1 MESGSQNRR
10 NASPDRV
17 EQLSGRELVAIG
29 VLVLLLHAAIALLVP
44 LPGSFGKYPIA
55 ARQLASGELAAE
67 RKIDFS
73 PLYLG
78 LNQAGLRLEP
88 LLGKLE
94 TFLPWLQIGLLA
106 LAAALA
112 AGAASRHLGRKAG
125 AAFALLLATDRHV
138 LAYVR
143 MLEPEILLLALLAA
157 WLYLLDEGE
166 RDGVVEPQGLIEN
179 SPGEIF
185 FGEGRGEAPPYIGSP
200 PSPSAERG
208 AGGRGPFPVWRLA
221 AAGTAAALAIATR
234 PTFLPVFLLV
244 APLYLGFRHGFRPFG
259 PWLRRSAIFAAPLAL
274 ALLLLG
280 WRAAAATGDFRAPAM
295 NPGTVFYEGH
305 QPLSTGTSARY
316 PPSIHLAIRGTKDQ
330 QPDVGHVLYRRI
342 AREEKADPDLPIA
355 QVNDFWAGKA
365 ANFLRDQPALAL
377 RRAATQLRYALHAYS
392 FHDVSQAML
401 YEQRLPGLLLP
412 FSLLAA
418 FALWGAAAAARKFKS
433 LLLFYAILAAQLGV
447 MTLFYVSAR
456 QRLVLLPAII
466 FFALVGLAD
475 LRSRGRRGVV
485 LGLLLGVLALVL
497 AIRDPAQQDDF
508 HGRSAFSASLARR
521 EAITT
526 ALGAGGT
533 LASLREEV
541 CIAAA
546 TMASRLED
554 TRPADYPQDQESIE
568 ECVARQLRKELEVA
582 GGWRR
587 NALEF
592 DLGGMELLLGNLEAA
607 EQRLRPL
614 AEEEQ
619 KFLRD
624 GGEPSMPDFYLARIA
639 FLKGDQEAAR
649 RELEK
654 GLEKSPGEPFLLGDL
669 WALTGEEKYKEQ
681 LLRYYSQLDQDW
693 IGGRALL
700 FYGKPEPA
708 RQELEKVV
716 DRLPSPRRPRLELA
730 IALAELR
737 RDQEALGQLRIAY
750 KGPGEPCAQASRL
763 MPLLERLAAVAPTA
777 EARIEIG
784 TLLFHHGAY
793 LRAAEMLGPALA
805 ELGPAAPPQLLK
817 MLEQARRG

>member
-10 NASPDRV
+10 NVSPERV

-44 LPGSFGKYPIA
+44 LPGSFGKYPVA

-88 LLGKLE
+88 LFGKLE
-94 TFLPWLQIGLLA
+94 SFLPWLQIGLLA

-125 AAFALLLATDRHV
+125 AAFGLLLAADRHV

-157 WLYLLDEGE
+157 WLYLLDDGEGE
-166 RDGVVEPQGLIEN
+166 
-179 SPGEIF
+179 
-185 FGEGRGEAPPYIGSP
+185 GEAPP
-200 PSPSAERG
+200 
-208 AGGRGPFPVWRLA
+208 WRLA
-221 AAGTAAALAIATR
+221 AAGAAAALAIATR
-234 PTFLPVFLLV
+234 PTFLPIFLLV
-244 APLYLGFRHGFRPFG
+244 APLYLGFRRGFRPAG
-259 PWLRRSAIFAAPLAL
+259 PWLRQSAIFAAPLAL

-280 WRAAAATGDFRAPAM
+280 WRAAAATGDLRAPAM

-342 AREEKADPDLPIA
+342 AREEKGAPKLPIA
-355 QVNDFWAGKA
+355 EVNDFWAAKA
-365 ANFLRDQPALAL
+365 AAFLRDQPALAL
-377 RRAATQLRYALHAYS
+377 RRAATQLRYALHSYS

-401 YEQRLPGLLLP
+401 YEQRLPGLLIP

-485 LGLLLGVLALVL
+485 LGLLLGVLALAL
-497 AIRDPAQQDDF
+497 AIRDQAQQDDF

-526 ALGAGGT
+526 ALAAGGT
-533 LASLREEV
+533 MAGLREEV

-582 GGWRR
+582 RGWRR
-587 NALEF
+587 NAVEF
-592 DLGGMELLLGNLEAA
+592 DLGGIELLLGNLEAA
-607 EQRLRPL
+607 EKRLRPL
-614 AEEEQ
+614 AEEGQ

-624 GGEPSMPDFYLARIA
+624 GGEPSMPDLYLARIA

-693 IGGRALL
+693 IEGRALL

-708 RQELEKVV
+708 RQALEKVV
-716 DRLPSPRRPRLELA
+716 ARLPAPRRPRLELA
-730 IALAELR
+730 IALAALG

-763 MPLLERLAAVAPTA
+763 LPLLERLASVAPTA

-784 TLLFHHGAY
+784 TLLYHHGAY
-793 LRAAEMLGPALA
+793 RRAAEMLGPALA